1 MWVLQRLSGSGPP
14 RGLLCRG
21 CMSWR
26 NIPALWDTLPNRE
39 GSEKKYPDF
48 FLFCLQFPAS
58 WDLPNPGIKPRSPT
72 LQADSLPAEP
82 PRKSKNTGVG
92 SLSLLQRI
100 LLTQE
105 LNWGLLHCR
114 RFFTSWA
121 TREGFLPVQF
131 RVWTQM
137 EISLLGAQPIEPTVI
152 TSWTTKKSRNREGL
166 SAETE
171 NNPHS
176 HRDSIPKII
185 PGWTLLRLIYSAV
198 FEEVVIS

>member
-114 RFFTSWA
+114 RILYQLSYQGRFPAS
-121 TREGFLPVQF
+121 
-131 RVWTQM
+131 
-137 EISLLGAQPIEPTVI
+137 TVPC
-152 TSWTTKKSRNREGL
+152 L
-166 SAETE
+166 
-171 NNPHS
+171 NPDGNQLVRSPAHRAHS
-176 HRDSIPKII
+176 HHFLNHK
-185 PGWTLLRLIYSAV
+185 
-198 FEEVVIS
+198 EEQK